1 MTNPTGGGRQGK
13 KSEASGDHL
22 FAFLTGRAL
31 SARLLRSPENRSY
44 ARVSVEGRHEIYRI
58 DSAAFREWLIEGCIS
73 HQLHIPSEA
82 MIQHVVSSVEIRA
95 MQSRSS
101 APVFLR
107 VGGIG
112 DDAGSTFFV
121 DLGDAS
127 GRVVKI
133 RADGWSVVN
142 RSGVQFRRPEGI
154 LPLPVPSRKGSIEL
168 LRPYVNLTESHF
180 RRAIVWLAA
189 ALLPCGPHP
198 VLVIR
203 GDEGSARSTL
213 TRVLKLLIDPHFR
226 PILTEHESATDLMST
241 WLDTWLPAYDDVS
254 LMSPWL
260 SKSLSELVRGRGL
273 AIDTVATARKG
284 TTTLC
289 DRPMILSGVESVTDQ
304 FKQGPLC
311 IHLQLR
317 PILFDDRRGERE
329 FWSSFQADYPRI
341 LAGILDVLTEGLELV
356 QSDRR
361 PA

>member
-1 MTNPTGGGRQGK
+1 MAN
-13 KSEASGDHL
+13 
-22 FAFLTGRAL
+22 
-31 SARLLRSPENRSY
+31 ARL
-44 ARVSVEGRHEIYRI
+44 
-58 DSAAFREWLIEGCIS
+58 DF
-73 HQLHIPSEA
+73 
-82 MIQHVVSSVEIRA
+82 
-95 MQSRSS
+95 
-101 APVFLR
+101 FL
-107 VGGIG
+107 
-112 DDAGSTFFV
+112 

-127 GRVVKI
+127 GRAVKI
-133 RADGWSVVN
+133 RADGWSVVD
-142 RSGVQFRRPEGI
+142 RSGIQFRRPEGI
-154 LPLPVPSRKGSIEL
+154 LPLPMPSRNGSIEL

-198 VLVIR
+198 VLVIL

-213 TRVLKLLIDPHFR
+213 ARVLKLLIDPHFR
-226 PILTEHESATDLMST
+226 PILTAHENATDLMAT

-260 SKSLSELVRGRGL
+260 SKSLSELVRGRSL
-273 AIDTVATARKG
+273 AIDTVHSASKLTSQLG
-284 TTTLC
+284 
-289 DRPMILSGVESVTDQ
+289 DRPVILSGVENGTEQ

-341 LAGILDVLTEGLELV
+341 LAGILDVLTEGLQLL

>member
-1 MTNPTGGGRQGK
+1 MIKPTGGDRQRK
-13 KSEASGDHL
+13 LETSGDHL
-22 FAFLTGRAL
+22 LAFLTGRAL
-31 SARLLRSPENRSY
+31 TARFFRSPENRCY
-44 ARVSVEGRHEIYRI
+44 ARVSVDDRHEIYRI
-58 DSAAFREWLIEGCIS
+58 DSAAFRDWLIEGCVS
-73 HQLHIPSEA
+73 HQLKTPSDA
-82 MIQHVVSSVEIRA
+82 MLRRVVSSVEIA
-95 MQSRSS
+95 ATQSRNG
-101 APVFLR
+101 AAVYLR
-107 VGGIG
+107 VGGEG
-112 DDAGSTFFV
+112 DDAGSTFYV

-127 GRVVKI
+127 GRAVEI
-133 RADGWSVVN
+133 RADGWSVVD

-154 LPLPVPSRKGSIEL
+154 LPLPVPSANGSIEL

-213 TRVLKLLIDPHFR
+213 ARVLKLLIDPHYR
-226 PILTEHESATDLMST
+226 PILIDHESGADLVST

-260 SKSLSELVRGRGL
+260 SRSLSELVRGRSST
-273 AIDTVATARKG
+273 IETVHSARKL
-284 TTTLC
+284 TSTLG
-289 DRPMILSGVESVTDQ
+289 DRPLILSGVDSITDQ
-304 FKQGPLC
+304 FRQGPLC

-341 LAGILDVLTEGLELV
+341 LAGILDVLTEGLQLV
-356 QSDRR
+356 QADRR

>member
-1 MTNPTGGGRQGK
+1 MLKPTGGDRK
-13 KSEASGDHL
+13 RKSEASGDHL
-22 FAFLTGRAL
+22 LAFLMGRAL
-31 SARLLRSPENRSY
+31 SARFLRSPENRFY
-44 ARVSVEGRHEIYRI
+44 ARVSVDGRREIYRI
-58 DSAAFREWLIEGCIS
+58 DSAAFRDWLIEGCLS
-73 HQLHIPSEA
+73 QQLKTPSEA
-82 MIQHVVSSVEIRA
+82 MLRRVVSSVEITA
-95 MQSRSS
+95 TQSRRS

-107 VGGIG
+107 VGGDG
-112 DDAGSTFFV
+112 EDAGSTFFV

-127 GRVVKI
+127 GRAIKI
-133 RADGWSVVN
+133 RADGWSVVD
-142 RSGVQFRRPEGI
+142 RAGAEFRRPEGF
-154 LPLPVPSRKGSIEL
+154 LPLPVPSTNGSIEL

-213 TRVLKLLIDPHFR
+213 TRVLKLLIDPHLR
-226 PILTEHESATDLMST
+226 PILTEHENATDLIST
-241 WLDTWLPAYDDVS
+241 WLDTWLPAYDDVG

-260 SKSLSELVRGRGL
+260 SKSLSELVRGRSSS
-273 AIDTVATARKG
+273 IETKHSARKL
-284 TTTLC
+284 TTTLG
-289 DRPMILSGVESVTDQ
+289 DRPLILSGVENVTDQ

-329 FWSSFQADYPRI
+329 FWSSFQADYSRI
-341 LAGILDVLTEGLELV
+341 FAGILDVLTEGLQFM